1 MIRRPPRST
10 LFPYTTLFRSLTG
23 RFPTP
28 RRAGSR
34 RKPLRILHA
43 YRMGF
48 ETDRTPKPQARN
60 PSPELLEQP
69 VPHTR
74 PLDFDAR
81 DCATLLPRLLVV
93 PEIGD
98 EEDLA
103 PSHHRHACRPAE
115 SRQIADVGPRRHEQ
129 RVQPLGFEHR
139 GERRLSLGAPIATR
153 GTWQALRIPA
163 DSCRRRIP
171 SPRPPRDPRA
181 ATAAAR
187 ARGQR
192 CWRDALPQTAH
203 ARRATH
209 RARPD
214 WCA

>member
-1 MIRRPPRST
+1 MR
-10 LFPYTTLFRSLTG
+10 L
-23 RFPTP
+23 
-28 RRAGSR
+28 
-34 RKPLRILHA
+34 
-43 YRMGF
+43 
-48 ETDRTPKPQARN
+48 ETDPTARPQPQG
-60 PSPELLEQP
+60 PSPELLKKP
-69 VPHTR
+69 VPDTR

-93 PEIGD
+93 AEIGD
-98 EEDLA
+98 DEDLA

-129 RVQPLGFEHR
+129 RVQPLGFEHC
-139 GERRLSLGAPIATR
+139 GERRLSLGALIATR

-181 ATAAAR
+181 ATAAAP
-187 ARGQR
+187 ARGRR
-192 CWRDALPQTAH
+192 CWRDALLRTAH
-203 ARRATH
+203 ALRATH